1 MLKNANQILPRYEFI
16 HYHVDIYLQL
26 VWRLSEILLE
36 TRSARSKILA
46 VKLARS
52 LKLRSV
58 STIGDGDQVQACS
71 KVETRSARS
80 KIMAF
85 KTRSLAR

>member
-1 MLKNANQILPRYEFI
+1 MINRALTKMPWT
-16 HYHVDIYLQL
+16 DL
-26 VWRLSEILLE
+26 VLRLGEILIE

-46 VKLARS
+46 VKLAHS

-71 KVETRSARS
+71 K
-80 KIMAF
+80 
-85 KTRSLAR
+85 LARLTQKFWLS